1 MAVRAVC
8 FSPDS
13 KYVVSGSDDKK
24 INILLFFFFFKKIFI
39 SYQ

>member
-24 INILLFFFFFKKIFI
+24 INI
-39 SYQ
+39 YEV

>member
-13 KYVVSGSDDKK
+13 RYVVSGSDDKK
-24 INILLFFFFFKKIFI
+24 INVYEVYLLT
-39 SYQ
+39 